1 MGFALAPGR
10 FDEEDNMFRV
20 SSAQILL
27 TVLVLTALVA
37 PMTPTNAQ
45 AAGVVQVP
53 ATPTPAT
60 SRPIVV
66 GRMTG
71 ANAGASGLPTVGPLT
86 FAIKLKDEDLQV
98 VPGSQF
104 PKGTHSVYVFFDYD
118 NFARG
123 GQIEQ
128 VWYVD
133 GKEMGR
139 DRWAWDQADSGTYQG
154 GLSKPDGLG
163 PGTYRLDIL
172 LDGKVLSSGQ
182 FVIAASPT
190 AAATGTPPNLATE
203 QPPPGLPSFGPI
215 TFAKGVE
222 NGQPVNRGLKFP
234 AGTKTLYA
242 IFDFTGMQTDA
253 ELIASIYSGNKRVM
267 SQSSLW
273 DRQESGKA
281 ASVNLS
287 SDRGYNAGQY
297 RLVLSVNGVEVQNG
311 AFEIV
316 SEPAPTATLAPMPTP
331 SVTTGP
337 TRAPTAITA
346 PMPTPKLVK
355 KVLSAKIV
363 YTRVDNN
370 ISSIWVMNL
379 DGSDQQ
385 KLTDYAS
392 DPTWSPDG
400 SHVAFIGYDGAS
412 RGRGVYQMK
421 LDGTGLDLIWGEG
434 TAEYLDWSPS
444 GPYLAM
450 HALRSVVVYDG
461 KAGLWRTI
469 SKGEQPSFAPDGRR
483 LVAKSCDGG
492 DCGLFIM
499 NRDGSD
505 RHRVTTSADDVI
517 PAWSPTGKQ
526 IAFVKK
532 QDNNW
537 DIYIMNIDGSG
548 QVRLTDDPG
557 IDAMPAWLPDGSG
570 IVFRSTRGGAW
581 GIWIMNAD
589 GSDQRKIIDAPVADD
604 WGRSRLDVR

>member
-1 MGFALAPGR
+1 
-10 FDEEDNMFRV
+10 MFRV
-20 SSAQILL
+20 GSAQIVL

-45 AAGVVQVP
+45 AVGVVQTP

-86 FAIKLKDEDLQV
+86 FAIKLKEEDLQV
-98 VPGSQF
+98 VPGSLF
-104 PKGTHSVYVFFDYD
+104 PEGTHSLYVFFDYD
-118 NFARG
+118 SFVRG
-123 GQIEQ
+123 GQFEQ

-133 GKEMGR
+133 GQEMGR
-139 DRWAWDQADSGTYQG
+139 DRWAWDQAGSGTYQG
-154 GLSKPDGLG
+154 GLSKPDSLF
-163 PGTYRLDIL
+163 PGSYRLDIL

-182 FVIAASPT
+182 FAIGASPT
-190 AAATGTPPNLATE
+190 ATAPVELPNLATQ
-203 QPPPGLPSFGPI
+203 QPVRTGPWFGPV
-215 TFAKGVE
+215 TFAAELE
-222 NGQPVNRGLKFP
+222 NGQPVNPDTAFP

-242 IFDFTGMQTDA
+242 TFDFTGMQTDA
-253 ELIASIYSGNKRVM
+253 ELIASIYLGNKRVM

-281 ASVNLS
+281 ASVKLS
-287 SDRGYNAGQY
+287 NDRGYNPGQY
-297 RLVLSVNGVEVQNG
+297 RLVLSVDGAEAQSGV
-311 AFEIV
+311 FEIL
-316 SEPAPTATLAPMPTP
+316 SEPAPTVTPQPMPTATSTAAPMPTA
-331 SVTTGP
+331 TAAP
-337 TRAPTAITA
+337 TRA
-346 PMPTPKLVK
+346 PMPTPKPVK
-355 KVLSAKIV
+355 KVMSAKIV

-370 ISSIWVMNL
+370 RSSIWVMNL
-379 DGSDQQ
+379 DGSGQQ

-400 SHVAFIGYDGAS
+400 SRVAFIGYDGAP

-461 KAGLWRTI
+461 KTGLWHTI

-505 RHRVTTSADDVI
+505 RRRVTTSADDVI

-526 IAFVKK
+526 IAYVNKR
-532 QDNNW
+532 DNNW
-537 DIYIMNIDGSG
+537 DIYVMNIDGSG

-557 IDAMPAWLPDGSG
+557 VDAMPAWLPDGSG